1 MAIDWTHFTPLASL
15 AGGLLIGLAAAILVL
30 FNGKIAGV
38 SGILGGLL
46 EKKPV
51 VWRWLFIIGLVISPF
66 IYSLFHLLP
75 ATENQTSLPVLLISG
90 VLVGIGTTA
99 SSGCTSGHGVCGIS
113 RGSLRSLVATLSFIF
128 SGFVAVFVVRHL
140 IG

>member
-1 MAIDWTHFTPLASL
+1 MAIDWAHFTPLASL

-46 EKKPV
+46 VKQPSA
-51 VWRWLFIIGLVISPF
+51 WRWLFIVGLVISPF
-66 IYSLFHLLP
+66 IYGLVHSLP
-75 ATENQTSLPVLLISG
+75 ETESATNLPVLLIAG

-99 SSGCTSGHGVCGIS
+99 SSGCTSGHGVCGLS
-113 RGSLRSLVATLSFIF
+113 RGSLRSLVATLSFMF
-128 SGFVAVFVVRHL
+128 AGFVAVFFVRHL
-140 IG
+140 VG

>member
-1 MAIDWTHFTPLASL
+1 MAIDWAHFTPLASL

-46 EKKPV
+46 TKQQTA
-51 VWRWLFIIGLVISPF
+51 WRWLFILGLVISPF
-66 IYSLFHLLP
+66 IYGLAHALP
-75 ATENQTSLPVLLISG
+75 DTENSTSLPVLLIAG

-99 SSGCTSGHGVCGIS
+99 SSGCTSGHGVCGLS
-113 RGSLRSLVATLSFIF
+113 RGSLRSLVATLSFMF
-128 SGFVAVFVVRHL
+128 AGFVAVFVVRHL